1 MKILI
6 VIDQYDGANNG
17 TTISARRFVENL
29 RKRGNE
35 VRIIS
40 TGKEEEGKYAV
51 KKIRLTPIVNWI
63 VTSQGMEFAKA
74 DEEKLKEAISW
85 AEVVHF
91 YMPFFLSI
99 KGMKIAKEIN
109 KPMTAA
115 FHVQPEN
122 ITYTIGLGK
131 KEKVNDKI
139 YTFFRDSF
147 FNEFK
152 HIHCPS
158 NFIAN
163 ELKKH
168 GYTAKLHVISNGIEA
183 DWKYKKNAKP
193 ENLKDKIVI
202 TMVGRLSG
210 EKRQDV
216 LIEAVNKTKYADKIQ
231 LIFAGKGPKEHQYEK
246 LGDQLKNKPIFE
258 FCKKEQLQ
266 DILSY
271 TDLYIHT
278 SDAEIEA
285 ISCIE
290 AIATGLVPIIAKSNK
305 SATSQFALDE
315 RSTFKA
321 GNSDELAQKIE
332 YWLDNPEEREKM
344 EKEYAKNAEKY
355 RIEKSMEQIE
365 EMFKE
370 EISERKNLNNKRGNI

>member
-17 TTISARRFVENL
+17 TTISARRFVANL
-29 RKRGNE
+29 KKRGHE
-35 VRIIS
+35 VRVIS
-40 TGKEEEGKYAV
+40 TGKEEEGKYSV
-51 KKIRLTPIVNWI
+51 DKIKLVPIVNKI

-74 DEEKLKEAISW
+74 DEEKLREAIKW

-91 YMPFFLSI
+91 YMPFWLSI
-99 KGMKIAKEIN
+99 KGMKIAREMN

-131 KEKVNDKI
+131 KEKVNDTI
-139 YTFFRDSF
+139 YTLFKKVFFDE
-147 FNEFK
+147 FN

-158 NFIAN
+158 QFIAD

-168 GYTAKLHVISNGIEA
+168 GYKAKLHVISNGIEP
-183 DWKYKKNAKP
+183 DWVYKKSEKP
-193 ENLKDKIVI
+193 EELKDKIVL

-216 LIEAVNKTKYADKIQ
+216 LIEAVKQTKYADKIQ
-231 LIFAGKGPKEHQYEK
+231 LIFAGKGPKQKSYEK
-246 LGDQLKNKPIFE
+246 LGETLKNKPIFK

-266 DILSY
+266 EILAY

-290 AIATGLVPIIAKSNK
+290 AIATGLVPLIAKSDK

-315 RSTFKA
+315 RSTFEA
-321 GNSDELAQKIE
+321 GNSKQLAEKIE
-332 YWLDNPEEREKM
+332 YWLDNKKEREKM
-344 EKEYAKNAEKY
+344 EKEYAKNAQKY
-355 RIEKSMEQIE
+355 SIEKSMEQIE
-365 EMFKE
+365 EMFRE
-370 EISERKNLNNKRGNI
+370 EINERI

>member
-35 VRIIS
+35 VRVIS
-40 TGKEEEGKYAV
+40 TGKVEKEKYRV
-51 KKIRLTPIVNWI
+51 DKIHLMPVVNKI

-74 DEEKLKEAISW
+74 DENKLTEAINW

-91 YMPFFLSI
+91 YMPFLLSI
-99 KGMKIAKEIN
+99 KGMKIAQKLN

-122 ITYTIGLGK
+122 ITYSIGLGK
-131 KEKVNDKI
+131 KEAVNDKI
-139 YTFFRDSF
+139 YTVFRDTF
-147 FNEFK
+147 FNKFN

-158 NFIAN
+158 EFIAN

-168 GYTAKLHVISNGIEA
+168 GYTAKLHVISNGIEP
-183 DWKYKKNAKP
+183 DWKYNKIDKP
-193 ENLKDKIVI
+193 EELNDKIVI

-216 LIEAVNKTKYADKIQ
+216 LIEAVKQTKYADSIQ
-231 LIFAGKGPKEHQYEK
+231 LIFAGKGPKENYYKK
-246 LGDQLKNKPIFE
+246 LGEQLTNKPIFE
-258 FCKKEQLQ
+258 FCEKEKLQ
-266 DILSY
+266 NILAY
-271 TDLYIHT
+271 TNLYIHT

-290 AIATGLVPIIAKSNK
+290 AIATGLVPIIAKSDK

-315 RSTFKA
+315 RSMFEA
-321 GNSDELAQKIE
+321 GNSKELAEKIE
-332 YWLDNPEEREKM
+332 YWLDNEEERKRM

-355 RIEKSMEQIE
+355 RIEKSMEKIE
-365 EMFKE
+365 EMFRE
-370 EISERKNLNNKRGNI
+370 EINERNRI

>member
-17 TTISARRFVENL
+17 TTISARRFVGNL

-35 VRIIS
+35 VRVIS
-40 TGKEEEGKYAV
+40 TGKEEKEKYRV
-51 KKIRLTPIVNWI
+51 DKIHLMPVVNKI

-74 DEEKLKEAISW
+74 DENKLTEAINW

-91 YMPFFLSI
+91 YMPFLLSI
-99 KGMKIAKEIN
+99 KGMKIAQKLN

-122 ITYTIGLGK
+122 ITYSIGLGK
-131 KEKVNDKI
+131 KEVVNDKI
-139 YTFFRDSF
+139 YTVFRDTF
-147 FNEFK
+147 FNKFN

-158 NFIAN
+158 EFIAN

-168 GYTAKLHVISNGIEA
+168 GYTAKLHVISNGIEP
-183 DWKYKKNAKP
+183 DWKYNKIDKP
-193 ENLKDKIVI
+193 EELKDKIVI

-216 LIEAVNKTKYADKIQ
+216 LIEAVKQTKYADKIQ
-231 LIFAGKGPKEHQYEK
+231 LIFAGKGPKENYYKK
-246 LGDQLKNKPIFE
+246 LGEQLTNKPIFE
-258 FCKKEQLQ
+258 FCEKEKLQ
-266 DILSY
+266 NILAY

-290 AIATGLVPIIAKSNK
+290 AIATGLVPIIAKSDK

-315 RSTFKA
+315 RSMFEA
-321 GNSDELAQKIE
+321 GNSKELAKKIE
-332 YWLDNPEEREKM
+332 YWLDNEEERKRM

-355 RIEKSMEQIE
+355 RIEKSMEKIE
-365 EMFKE
+365 EMFRE
-370 EISERKNLNNKRGNI
+370 EINERNRI

>member
-6 VIDQYDGANNG
+6 VIDQYDGENNG

-29 RKRGNE
+29 RKRGHE
-35 VRIIS
+35 VKVIS
-40 TGKEEEGKYAV
+40 TGKEEEGKYTV
-51 KKIRLTPIVNWI
+51 DKIQLTPIVNKI
-63 VTSQGMEFAKA
+63 ITSQGMEFAKA
-74 DEEKLKEAISW
+74 DKDKLREAISW
-85 AEVVHF
+85 ADIIHF
-91 YMPFFLSI
+91 YMPFFLSS
-99 KGMKIAKEIN
+99 KGMKIAKELN
-109 KPMTAA
+109 KPMTTA

-131 KEKVNDKI
+131 QEKVNDTI
-139 YTFFRDSF
+139 YTFFRDTF
-147 FNEFK
+147 FNKFT

-163 ELKKH
+163 ELKEH

-183 DWKYKKNAKP
+183 DWKYMKSEKP
-193 ENLKDKIVI
+193 EELKDKII
-202 TMVGRLSG
+202 LTMVGRLSG

-216 LIEAVNKTKYADKIQ
+216 LIEAVKQTKYADKIQ
-231 LIFAGKGPKEHQYEK
+231 LIFAGKGPKEHHYMK
-246 LGDQLKNKPIFE
+246 LSEDLKNKPIFK
-258 FCKKEQLQ
+258 FCTKDELK

-271 TDLYIHT
+271 TDLYVHT

-315 RSTFKA
+315 RSTFEA
-321 GNSDELAQKIE
+321 GNSRELAEKIE
-332 YWLDNPEEREKM
+332 YWLDNNDERKKM
-344 EKEYAKNAEKY
+344 EYDYAKNAENY
-355 RIEKSMEQIE
+355 RIERSMELIE
-365 EMFKE
+365 EMFQE
-370 EISERKNLNNKRGNI
+370 AIDEKN

>member
-35 VRIIS
+35 VRVIS
-40 TGKEEEGKYAV
+40 TGKEEKEKYRV
-51 KKIRLTPIVNWI
+51 DKIHLMPVVNKI

-74 DEEKLKEAISW
+74 DENKLTEAINW

-91 YMPFFLSI
+91 YMPFLLSI
-99 KGMKIAKEIN
+99 RGMKIAQKLN
-109 KPMTAA
+109 KPMTSA

-122 ITYTIGLGK
+122 ITYSIGLGK

-139 YTFFRDSF
+139 YTVFRDTF
-147 FNEFK
+147 FNKFN

-158 NFIAN
+158 KFIAN

-168 GYTAKLHVISNGIEA
+168 GYTAKLHVISNGIEP
-183 DWKYKKNAKP
+183 DWKYNKIDKP
-193 ENLKDKIVI
+193 EELNDKIVI

-216 LIEAVNKTKYADKIQ
+216 LIEAVKQTKYVDKIQ
-231 LIFAGKGPKEHQYEK
+231 LIFAGKGPKENYYKK
-246 LGDQLKNKPIFE
+246 LGEQLKNKPIFE
-258 FCKKEQLQ
+258 FCEKEKLQ
-266 DILSY
+266 NILAY

-290 AIATGLVPIIAKSNK
+290 AIATGLVPIIAKSDK

-315 RSTFKA
+315 RSMIEA
-321 GNSDELAQKIE
+321 GNSKELAEKIE
-332 YWLDNPEEREKM
+332 YWLDNEEERKRM
-344 EKEYAKNAEKY
+344 EKEYVKNAEKY
-355 RIEKSMEQIE
+355 RIEKSMEKIE
-365 EMFKE
+365 EMFRE
-370 EISERKNLNNKRGNI
+370 EINERNRI

>member
-17 TTISARRFVENL
+17 TTISSRRFVENL
-29 RKRGNE
+29 KKRGND

-40 TGKEEEGKYAV
+40 TGKEEKDKYKV
-51 KKIRLTPIVNWI
+51 DKIHLLPVVNWI
-63 VTSQGMEFAKA
+63 VTSQGMQFAKA
-74 DEEKLKEAISW
+74 DEKKLREAISW
-85 AEVVHF
+85 AEIVHF

-99 KGMKIAKEIN
+99 KGMKIAKELN

-122 ITYTIGLGK
+122 ITYSIGLGK
-131 KEKVNDKI
+131 HESVNDKI
-139 YTFFRDSF
+139 YTIFRDTF
-147 FNEFK
+147 FNEFN

-168 GYTAKLHVISNGIEA
+168 GYTAKLHVISNGIEP
-183 DWKYKKNAKP
+183 DWKYMKNKKP
-193 ENLKDKIVI
+193 EELKDKIVI

-216 LIEAVNKTKYADKIQ
+216 LIDAVKQSKYSEKIQ
-231 LIFAGKGPKEHQYEK
+231 LIFAGNGPKKRSYQKRSE
-246 LGDQLKNKPIFE
+246 QLINEPIFQFYE
-258 FCKKEQLQ
+258 KEQLQ
-266 DILSY
+266 NILSY
-271 TDLYIHT
+271 TDLYVHT

-290 AIATGLVPIIAKSNK
+290 AISTGLVPIIAKSDK

-315 RSTFKA
+315 RSTFEA
-321 GNSDELAQKIE
+321 GNSNELSKKID
-332 YWLDNPEEREKM
+332 YWIDN
-344 EKEYAKNAEKY
+344 EKERKQMELKYAQNAENY
-355 RIEKSMEQIE
+355 RIEKSMKKIE

-370 EISERKNLNNKRGNI
+370 EINERNRRN

>member
-17 TTISARRFVENL
+17 TTISARRFVANL
-29 RKRGNE
+29 KKRGHE
-35 VRIIS
+35 VRVIS
-40 TGKEEEGKYAV
+40 TGKEEEGKYSV
-51 KKIRLTPIVNWI
+51 DKIKLVPIVNKI

-74 DEEKLKEAISW
+74 DEEKLKEAIKW

-91 YMPFFLSI
+91 YMPFWLSI
-99 KGMKIAKEIN
+99 KGMKIAKEMN
-109 KPMTAA
+109 KPITAA

-122 ITYTIGLGK
+122 ITYSIGLGK
-131 KEKVNDKI
+131 KEKVNDTI
-139 YTFFRDSF
+139 YTLFKKVFFDE
-147 FNEFK
+147 FN

-158 NFIAN
+158 QFIAN

-168 GYTAKLHVISNGIEA
+168 GYKAKLHVISNGIEP
-183 DWKYKKNAKP
+183 DWVYKKSEKP
-193 ENLKDKIVI
+193 EELKDKIVL

-216 LIEAVNKTKYADKIQ
+216 LIEAVKQTKYADKIQ
-231 LIFAGKGPKEHQYEK
+231 LIFAGKGPKQKSYEK
-246 LGDQLKNKPIFE
+246 LGETLKNKPIFK

-266 DILSY
+266 EILAY

-290 AIATGLVPIIAKSNK
+290 AIATGLVPIIAKSDK

-315 RSTFKA
+315 RSTFEA
-321 GNSDELAQKIE
+321 GNSKQLAEKIE
-332 YWLDNPEEREKM
+332 YWLDNKKERDKM
-344 EKEYAKNAEKY
+344 EKEYAKNAQKY
-355 RIEKSMEQIE
+355 SIEKSMEQIE
-365 EMFKE
+365 EMFRE
-370 EISERKNLNNKRGNI
+370 EINERI

>member
-29 RKRGNE
+29 RKRGHE
-35 VRIIS
+35 VRVIS
-40 TGKEEEGKYAV
+40 TGKEEEGKYTV
-51 KKIRLTPIVNWI
+51 NQIHLTPIVNKI
-63 VTSQGMEFAKA
+63 VTSQGMVFAKA
-74 DEEKLKEAISW
+74 DEDKLRESISW

-99 KGMKIAKEIN
+99 KGMKIAKELN

-131 KEKVNDKI
+131 QEKVNDTI
-139 YTFFRDSF
+139 YSLFHDKFFKE
-147 FNEFK
+147 FN

-168 GYTAKLHVISNGIEA
+168 GYTAKLHVISNGIEQ
-183 DWKYKKNAKP
+183 DWKYRKSEKP
-193 ENLKDKIVI
+193 EELKDKII
-202 TMVGRLSG
+202 LTMVGRLSG

-216 LIEAVNKTKYADKIQ
+216 LIEAVKQTKYADKIQ
-231 LIFAGKGPKEHQYEK
+231 LIFAGKGPKQNHYVK
-246 LGDQLKNKPIFE
+246 LGEQLANKPIFE
-258 FCKKEQLQ
+258 FYNKEQLQ
-266 DILSY
+266 EVLSY

-290 AIATGLVPIIAKSNK
+290 AIATGLVPIIAQSDK

-315 RSTFKA
+315 RSTFEA
-321 GNSDELAQKIE
+321 GNSKQLAEKIE
-332 YWLDNPEEREKM
+332 YWLDNLQEKERM
-344 EKEYAKNAEKY
+344 EKEYAKNAENY
-355 RIEKSMEQIE
+355 RIEKSMELVE

-370 EISERKNLNNKRGNI
+370 AIAEK

>member
-17 TTISARRFVENL
+17 TTISARRFVANL
-29 RKRGNE
+29 KKRGHE
-35 VRIIS
+35 VRVIS
-40 TGKEEEGKYAV
+40 TGKEEEGKYSV
-51 KKIRLTPIVNWI
+51 DKIKLVPIVNKI

-74 DEEKLKEAISW
+74 DEEKLREAIKW

-91 YMPFFLSI
+91 YMPFWLSI
-99 KGMKIAKEIN
+99 KGMKIAREMN

-131 KEKVNDKI
+131 KEKVNDTI
-139 YTFFRDSF
+139 YTLFKKVFFDE
-147 FNEFK
+147 FN

-158 NFIAN
+158 QFIAN

-168 GYTAKLHVISNGIEA
+168 GYKAKLHVISNGIEP
-183 DWKYKKNAKP
+183 DWVYKKSEKP
-193 ENLKDKIVI
+193 EELKDKIVL

-216 LIEAVNKTKYADKIQ
+216 LIEAVKQTKYADKIQ
-231 LIFAGKGPKEHQYEK
+231 LIFAGKGPKQKSYEK
-246 LGDQLKNKPIFE
+246 LGETLKNKPIFK

-266 DILSY
+266 EILAY

-290 AIATGLVPIIAKSNK
+290 AIATGLVPIIAKSDK

-315 RSTFKA
+315 RSTFEA
-321 GNSDELAQKIE
+321 GNSKQLAKKIE
-332 YWLDNPEEREKM
+332 YWLDNKKERDKM
-344 EKEYAKNAEKY
+344 EKEYAKNAQKY
-355 RIEKSMEQIE
+355 SIEKSMEQIE
-365 EMFKE
+365 EMFRE
-370 EISERKNLNNKRGNI
+370 EINERI

>member
-35 VRIIS
+35 VRVIS
-40 TGKEEEGKYAV
+40 TGKEEKEKYRV
-51 KKIRLTPIVNWI
+51 DKIHLMPVVNKI

-74 DEEKLKEAISW
+74 DENKLTEAINW

-91 YMPFFLSI
+91 YMPFLLSI
-99 KGMKIAKEIN
+99 RGMKIAQKLN
-109 KPMTAA
+109 KPMTVA

-122 ITYTIGLGK
+122 ITYSIGLGK
-131 KEKVNDKI
+131 KEKINDKI
-139 YTFFRDSF
+139 YTVFRDTF
-147 FNEFK
+147 FNKFN

-158 NFIAN
+158 EFIAN

-168 GYTAKLHVISNGIEA
+168 GYTAKLHVISNGIEP
-183 DWKYKKNAKP
+183 DWKYNKIDKP
-193 ENLKDKIVI
+193 EELKDKIVI

-216 LIEAVNKTKYADKIQ
+216 LIEAVKQTKYADKIQ
-231 LIFAGKGPKEHQYEK
+231 LIFAGKGPKENYYKK
-246 LGDQLKNKPIFE
+246 LGEQLTNKPIFE
-258 FCKKEQLQ
+258 FCEKEKLQ
-266 DILSY
+266 NILAY

-290 AIATGLVPIIAKSNK
+290 AIATGLVPIIAKSDK

-315 RSTFKA
+315 RSMFEA
-321 GNSDELAQKIE
+321 GNSKELAEKIE
-332 YWLDNPEEREKM
+332 YWLDNEDERKRM

-355 RIEKSMEQIE
+355 RIEKSMEKIE
-365 EMFKE
+365 EMFRE
-370 EISERKNLNNKRGNI
+370 EINERNRI